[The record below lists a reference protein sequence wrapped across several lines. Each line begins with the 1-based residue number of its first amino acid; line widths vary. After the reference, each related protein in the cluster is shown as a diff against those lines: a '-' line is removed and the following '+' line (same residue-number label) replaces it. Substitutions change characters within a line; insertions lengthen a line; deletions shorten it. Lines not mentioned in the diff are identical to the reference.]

1 MRRNLVYRCCK
12 VINCGHIPFPN
23 SQCSFHFS
31 FFYHYPFKFDFFL
44 QSKLCCCFF
53 LLAFML
59 VLLVDCHITH
69 VSKTIVSR
77 TKSLSNIHRIT
88 IHVCQG
94 EELNKLCFRSD
105 PFLHSPIYP
114 YVLKCFMYLL
124 E

>member
-1 MRRNLVYRCCK
+1 MLLL
-12 VINCGHIPFPN
+12 F
-23 SQCSFHFS
+23 
-31 FFYHYPFKFDFFL
+31 
-44 QSKLCCCFF
+44 FF
-53 LLAFML
+53 LLAFMF
-59 VLLVDCHITH
+59 VLLVDCHINH

-77 TKSLSNIHRIT
+77 TKSLSNTHRIT

-105 PFLHSPIYP
+105 PFLHSPIYA

>member
-1 MRRNLVYRCCK
+1 MESRM
-12 VINCGHIPFPN
+12 
-23 SQCSFHFS
+23 SS
-31 FFYHYPFKFDFFL
+31 KFGQIRPL
-44 QSKLCCCFF
+44 TAELAALERLEKSP

-59 VLLVDCHITH
+59 VLLVDCHINH

-114 YVLKCFMYLL
+114 YVLKCYMYFL